1 MTCPEPKGA
10 AWVEQL
16 QSSHPRWDK
25 EVCERLVAG
34 DEAALRELYDECSP
48 LVYGLAGRVTRDW
61 AAAEDIT
68 QEVFARVWEHPQAF
82 DPSRGT
88 WRGWLGTMTHRRAVD
103 WVRRS
108 AARRRHTAEA
118 PPPIAAPGPE
128 ETAVAG
134 SVAKSVQAAVDDL
147 PAAQREAIRLAYFD
161 GQTYRQVAETLGIP
175 EGTAKS
181 RLWQGMRRLAARLQA
196 EGIAP

>member
-1 MTCPEPKGA
+1 
-10 AWVEQL
+10 
-16 QSSHPRWDK
+16 
-25 EVCERLVAG
+25 VAG
-34 DEAALRELYDECSP
+34 DEAALGELYDEFSP
-48 LVYGLAGRVTRDW
+48 LVYGLAVRVTRDW

-68 QEVFARVWEHPQAF
+68 QEVFVRVWANPQGF
-82 DPSRGT
+82 DPARGT

-108 AARRRHTAEA
+108 AAGRRRAA
-118 PPPIAAPGPE
+118 AAAPPIAAPDPE
-128 ETAVAG
+128 EAAVAD

-181 RLWQGMRRLAARLQA
+181 RLWLGLRRLAARLQA
-196 EGIAP
+196 EGIET

>member
-1 MTCPEPKGA
+1 MD
-10 AWVEQL
+10 QR

-25 EVCERLVAG
+25 EVCERLMAG
-34 DEAALRELYDECSP
+34 DEAALGELYDEFSP
-48 LVYGLAGRVTRDW
+48 LVYGLAARVTRDW

-68 QEVFARVWEHPQAF
+68 QEVFVRVWKDPQAF
-82 DPSRGT
+82 DPARGT
-88 WRGWLGTMTHRRAVD
+88 WRRWLATVTHRRAVD

-108 AARRRHTAEA
+108 AARHRHTADAA
-118 PPPIAAPGPE
+118 PPTPTPDPE
-128 ETAVAG
+128 ETAVTGA
-134 SVAKSVQAAVDDL
+134 VAKSVQAAVEDL

-181 RLWQGMRRLAARLQA
+181 RLWQGLRRLADRLQA
-196 EGIAP
+196 EGIEP